1 MGEGRCTGLCKVQK
15 RKAGGSRPPASHY
28 YTLRL
33 PFNLAALT
41 NDQCSLMLWLFL
53 FACFLILYSVGEK

>member
-1 MGEGRCTGLCKVQK
+1 MGEGRCTGLCKVRK
-15 RKAGGSRPPASHY
+15 RKAGGSRPPASH

-53 FACFLILYSVGEK
+53 FDCFLILYSVGEK